1 MVARRAKDDK
11 IGCHMNAALPALISS
26 DRTFQ
31 PRTHAMEQCELE
43 RELERL
49 HPESWGWALACCAR
63 DQELAE
69 DVLQSAYLAVLSG
82 RARFKGGSTLKTWV
96 FGVIRWTART
106 ERRRRLMW
114 IKRTA
119 SPENGLDLADDTH
132 SADSAVEEI
141 ERRRALVSALASLSR
156 RQREIMQLMF
166 YHDLTIEQAAEVM
179 NVSIGSARTHYD
191 RGKKALARKLATE
204 IER

>member
-1 MVARRAKDDK
+1 
-11 IGCHMNAALPALISS
+11 
-26 DRTFQ
+26 
-31 PRTHAMEQCELE
+31 
-43 RELERL
+43 
-49 HPESWGWALACCAR
+49 
-63 DQELAE
+63 
-69 DVLQSAYLAVLSG
+69 
-82 RARFKGGSTLKTWV
+82 
-96 FGVIRWTART
+96 
-106 ERRRRLMW
+106 MW

-179 NVSIGSARTHYD
+179 KVSIGSARTHYD

>member
-1 MVARRAKDDK
+1 MVARKAKDDK
-11 IGCHMNAALPALISS
+11 IGCHMNAALPALIFS

-82 RARFKGGSTLKTWV
+82 GARFKGGSTVKTWI

-106 ERRRRLMW
+106 ERRRRLIW

-119 SPENGLDLADDTH
+119 SSENGLDLADHTDG
-132 SADSAVEEI
+132 ADSAAG
-141 ERRRALVSALASLSR
+141 ALTPPRGLISAPASLSR
-156 RQREIMQLMF
+156 RE
-166 YHDLTIEQAAEVM
+166 
-179 NVSIGSARTHYD
+179 
-191 RGKKALARKLATE
+191 RGTLSPVFFCALAAPQRAAGSK
-204 IER
+204 

>member
-1 MVARRAKDDK
+1 MVARKAKDDK
-11 IGCHMNAALPALISS
+11 IGCHMNAALPALIFS

-82 RARFKGGSTLKTWV
+82 RARFNGGSTLKTWV

-106 ERRRRLMW
+106 ERRRRLLW

-119 SPENGLDLADDTH
+119 SPESAVNSADLARE
-132 SADSAVEEI
+132 ADSAVEESD
-141 ERRRALVSALASLSR
+141 RRRTL
-156 RQREIMQLMF
+156 I
-166 YHDLTIEQAAEVM
+166 
-179 NVSIGSARTHYD
+179 
-191 RGKKALARKLATE
+191 
-204 IER
+204 